1 MVLQVKSNTAMY
13 NVPRYGD
20 IPNIFFADL
29 LGTSKSGEKNPI
41 VGSWFR
47 IEKGP
52 ESTPPTYS
60 YDEVGVV
67 IEGEINLRD
76 EIGQTVTVRSGET
89 FFFSRGSTITFSTDS
104 YGLAWKCGGREMA
117 KL

>member
-20 IPNIFFADL
+20 IPNIFFGTASFPTTIIDQTLTADIADL

-76 EIGQTVTVRSGET
+76 EIGQTVTV
-89 FFFSRGSTITFSTDS
+89 S